1 MEMVKIT
8 ELTKKYGDV
17 IAVDNISLEIEEGE
31 IFGLLGPN
39 GAGKSTTINM
49 ITGLLSMDKGS
60 IWVMGKDISVNSNEV
75 KKNIGIVPQD
85 IGIYEDLTSLENV
98 MFLQVFMD

>member
-1 MEMVKIT
+1 MKMVKIV

-17 IAVDNISLEIEEGE
+17 IAVDNISLEIDVGE

-60 IWVMGKDISVNSNEV
+60 IWVMGKDARNSTNEI
-75 KKNIGIVPQD
+75 KRTIVLVPKD
-85 IGIYEDLTSLENV
+85 VGIY
-98 MFLQVFMD
+98 